1 MKWDLLR
8 HLTPTPIHEGH
19 LEWLRPLLFER
30 HREGG
35 ERQGRNERPI
45 IPSVWFDSHLLCQK
59 ILIEGDELDL
69 LRHPTRTHEEHLNG
83 FARSCLKA
91 QRKR

>member
-1 MKWDLLR
+1 
-8 HLTPTPIHEGH
+8 
-19 LEWLRPLLFER
+19 
-30 HREGG
+30 
-35 ERQGRNERPI
+35 
-45 IPSVWFDSHLLCQK
+45 
-59 ILIEGDELDL
+59 LIEGDELDL